1 MQERVASLLRI
12 NPPAAGTEGLLM
24 ASGDTVPAD
33 DTSGYATGCIFQK
46 TNGGNANALHVNEGS
61 VTNCLFKAIMVA
73 D

>member
-33 DTSGYATGCIFQK
+33 TTSGYATGCIFQK
-46 TNGGNANALHVNEGS
+46 TGTFDTAALYVNEGS
-61 VTNCLFKAIMVA
+61 VTSCDFNAITVA
-73 D
+73 

>member
-46 TNGGNANALHVNEGS
+46 TSTFHTAALYVNEGS
-61 VTNCLFKAIMVA
+61 DTSCDFNAITVA
-73 D
+73 